1 MSAYFI
7 TGTDTGLGKTLIAS
21 ILTLALRGYYWK
33 PVSACSAEEM
43 TDLQTVKNLTG
54 LPEQHFYPSSYALQA
69 SLSPNQAAE
78 REGVT
83 IDLRLCRLPQHDY
96 PLIVEGAAGVLVPL
110 NQTQC
115 MLDLMVQL
123 KLPVVIVSRGTL
135 GTINHT
141 LLTIE
146 ALRRRDV
153 TIHGIIFNGD
163 LNPDN
168 QKNIEEWSGVK
179 TLLHVPTLS
188 TISNASLRAWIAPR
202 AQTIR
207 ECFL

>member
-1 MSAYFI
+1 MNAYFI
-7 TGTDTGLGKTLIAS
+7 TGTDTGLGKTVVSS
-21 ILTLALRGYYWK
+21 ILTLALRAFYWK
-33 PVSACSAEEM
+33 PVASGSAEEM
-43 TDLQTVKNLTG
+43 TDLQTVKNLTS
-54 LPEQHFYPSSYALQA
+54 LPEHHFYPSIYDLKA

-83 IDLRLCRLPQHDY
+83 IDLQRCHIANPGS

-110 NQTQC
+110 NQKQC
-115 MLDLMVQL
+115 MLDLIVQL

-146 ALRRRDV
+146 ALRRRNV
-153 TIHGIIFNGD
+153 NIHGIIFNGD

-179 TLLHVPTLS
+179 TLLHVPTLPTVS
-188 TISNASLRAWIAPR
+188 HASVREWLLPR